1 VRRQVKVLSAEGRLS
16 VKILVAL
23 PFLMTL
29 YVAKVNPAYIRLLWT
44 TRPGL
49 IMVGFAVVLMVIG
62 IYWARRVVK
71 IDV

>member
-1 VRRQVKVLSAEGRLS
+1 
-16 VKILVAL
+16 VAL

-49 IMVGFAVVLMVIG
+49 IMIGLASVLMVIG